1 MGDINRI
8 RKHYIFEGRVQG
20 VGFRWTAKYAAES
33 LGLTGWVANMYD
45 GSVEMEI
52 QGEESSLDRMLYELQ
67 KGRFIR
73 ITNIEEQKIP
83 LEEHESGFS
92 VKGY

>member
-1 MGDINRI
+1 MSEMKKI
-8 RKHYIFEGRVQG
+8 RKHFVFEGRVQG

-33 LGLTGWVANMYD
+33 FGLTGWVSNLYN
-45 GSVEMEI
+45 GSVEMEV
-52 QGEESSLDRMLYELQ
+52 QGEESSVDRMIEEIY

-73 ITNIEEQKIP
+73 IDNIEAEKIP
-83 LEEHESGFS
+83 LEEGERSFS

>member
-1 MGDINRI
+1 MSTINRI
-8 RKHYIFEGRVQG
+8 RKHFVFEGRVQG

-33 LGLTGWVANMYD
+33 LGLTGWVSNLMD

-52 QGEESSLDRMLYELQ
+52 QGDESSVARMIMELK

-73 ITNIEEQKIP
+73 IDNIESQTIP
-83 LEEHESGFS
+83 LEEGERGFY
-92 VKGY
+92 VRGY

>member
-1 MGDINRI
+1 MSTTNKI
-8 RKHYIFEGRVQG
+8 RRHFVFEGRVQG

-33 LGLTGWVANMYD
+33 LGLTGWVSNLMD

-52 QGEESSLDRMLYELQ
+52 QGDESSVDRMIAELN

-73 ITNIEEQKIP
+73 IDNIESQTVP
-83 LEEHESGFS
+83 LEEGERGFY
-92 VKGY
+92 VRGY